1 MLFCGTP
8 QNYVARLAYIQ
19 CSSQNYNITINF
31 PILFK
36 VEHKIEQLRAHAQ
49 RVASLKKLS
58 EVETLFN
65 ELDAMKWTISD
76 RQNQIRSKAQDVIA
90 RIKQQEP
97 PEAGVQDIE
106 KLKRAIDSLSTNLE
120 LFWSQTITKIEE
132 YRRTCTFSEDLEKIE
147 TELQDLNEHLKKVDA
162 KIGENLQTAK
172 ATATSFVQFE
182 KTVTVRTKNRLLY
195 IVNYNKF
202 IILFHYLTY

>member
-1 MLFCGTP
+1 M
-8 QNYVARLAYIQ
+8 ARLAYIQ

-97 PEAGVQDIE
+97 SEAGVQDIE

>member
-202 IILFHYLTY
+202 IILFHYSTY

>member
-97 PEAGVQDIE
+97 SEAGVQDIE

>member
-1 MLFCGTP
+1 MP
-8 QNYVARLAYIQ
+8 RNYVARLAYIR
-19 CSSQNYNITINF
+19 CSSRNFNFTINF
-31 PILFK
+31 LILFK

-49 RVASLKKLS
+49 RIASLKKLS

-106 KLKRAIDSLSTNLE
+106 KLKRAIDSLSTNFE

-132 YRRTCTFSEDLEKIE
+132 YRRTCTFSEDLERIE

-182 KTVTVRTKNRLLY
+182 KTVTVRTRNVYTIKKILY

-202 IILFHYLTY
+202 IILFHDSTY

>member
-76 RQNQIRSKAQDVIA
+76 RQNQIRSKAQDLIA

-202 IILFHYLTY
+202 IILCHYSTY

>member
-97 PEAGVQDIE
+97 SEAGVQDIE

-202 IILFHYLTY
+202 IILFHYSTY

>member
-1 MLFCGTP
+1 M
-8 QNYVARLAYIQ
+8 ARLAYIQ

-97 PEAGVQDIE
+97 SEAGVQDIE

-147 TELQDLNEHLKKVDA
+147 TELQELNEHLKKVDA

>member
-1 MLFCGTP
+1 M
-8 QNYVARLAYIQ
+8 ARLAYIQ

-97 PEAGVQDIE
+97 SEAGVQDIE

-195 IVNYNKF
+195 IVSYNKF
-202 IILFHYLTY
+202 IILFHYSTY

>member
-195 IVNYNKF
+195 IVSYNKF

>member
-1 MLFCGTP
+1 M
-8 QNYVARLAYIQ
+8 
-19 CSSQNYNITINF
+19 
-31 PILFK
+31 LFK

-49 RVASLKKLS
+49 RIASLKKLS

-132 YRRTCTFSEDLEKIE
+132 YRRTCTFSEDLERIE

-172 ATATSFVQFE
+172 ATASSFVQFE
-182 KTVTVRTKNRLLY
+182 KTVTVRIRN
-195 IVNYNKF
+195 F
-202 IILFHYLTY
+202 

>member
-1 MLFCGTP
+1 M
-8 QNYVARLAYIQ
+8 ARLAYIQ

-97 PEAGVQDIE
+97 SEAGVQDIE

-202 IILFHYLTY
+202 IILFHYSTY